1 MLADNAIF
9 IARPSSPPWRR
20 MGEGPLLFGLFAL
33 FRALPFA
40 IFSFALFFFKHF
52 RFSSKGN
59 WLARQRQRFSG
70 CLI

>member
-33 FRALPFA
+33 FHALPFA
-40 IFSFALFFFKHF
+40 IFSFTLFFLSISVFP
-52 RFSSKGN
+52 
-59 WLARQRQRFSG
+59 QRAIGSLVSASAFPAA
-70 CLI
+70 